1 MNSKLYNSI
10 KDKTTRAI
18 QLFFALF
25 LFILTPML
33 SVASIEVV
41 GSLRHINKGEKGDV
55 YKGEIKIQNSGNNDQ
70 EVKIYQ
76 TDLLYNYEDFTY
88 YNDPGSHDRSNANWI
103 QFSPQTTI
111 VAGNSTMFIQYEV
124 NIPQN
129 DTINGTY
136 WSALMVEGVN
146 PIDPA
151 QEGQFSI
158 NTVTRYAIQ
167 IVTELAGASNGKL
180 EFLEPSLIKEGN
192 RLFLAVDI
200 INTGDHYI
208 LPDVSMELF
217 NDAGESVKVIL
228 AAKKGLFPV
237 TSARYRFD
245 LEGIENE
252 KTYHT
257 VIVAAGEGDDVF
269 GLEYTLYF

>member
-1 MNSKLYNSI
+1 MR
-10 KDKTTRAI
+10 TI
-18 QLFFALF
+18 QLFFAFF
-25 LFILTPML
+25 LITLIPL
-33 SVASIEVV
+33 VSVASIEVV

-55 YKGEIKIQNSGNNDQ
+55 YKGEIKIQNSGNTDQ

-88 YNDPGSHDRSNANWI
+88 YNDPVSHDRSNANWI
-103 QFSPQTTI
+103 QFSPKTTI
-111 VAGNSTMFIQYEV
+111 VAGNSTMYIQYEV
-124 NIPQN
+124 TIPQN
-129 DTINGTY
+129 DTIIGTY
-136 WSALMVEGVN
+136 WSVLMVEGVN

-151 QEGQFSI
+151 QEGQFNI

-167 IVTELAGASNGKL
+167 IVTEITNTGKGKL
-180 EFLEPSLIKEGN
+180 EFLEPSLIKEGDH
-192 RLFLAVDI
+192 LFLAVDI

-208 LPDVSMELF
+208 VPDVSMELF
-217 NDAGESVKVIL
+217 NDAGESVKVIM
-228 AAKKGLFPV
+228 AAKKGLFPA

-245 LEGIENE
+245 LEGIESE

-269 GLEYTLYF
+269 GLEYTLFF